1 MKKFENYP
9 AFCRWVSA
17 HWHMSQAL
25 DEAQTIISP
34 FFRAAVRQ
42 GVSYSSAWRSRG
54 WTIPAQRAEI
64 QRGEAQGLQS
74 EALRWL
80 DSAEE
85 AEELIQA
92 CINTQVLDL
101 SGLLTLTAEAA
112 QVLARFKG
120 TLNLSGL
127 TRLEPAAAQALAS
140 FGGLILLDGLT
151 QLDAAIIPL
160 CQRQLPSGAVQP
172 GLSLRGV
179 KTLSLEQAGFIALV
193 QGDLDL
199 SGLEQVSPQLAAAL
213 AKRHGESNLELGWLR
228 LNGWRS
234 ATAESVVALA
244 PYKGPLSLP
253 TADKAILSILVNQQR
268 YALALPSVT
277 QLDDTLPELL
287 ASLPIK
293 ELHLPSLVLLERA
306 AAVLL
311 ANAEHPFDLYL
322 DGLTTLSVEAA
333 SALCQQNNYGTGV
346 YMANLSLN
354 DKLRRI
360 LKGHDLATVPNLHDE

>member
-54 WTIPAQRAEI
+54 WTTPVQRDEI
-64 QRGEAQGLQS
+64 QRGGAQCLQS

-80 DSAEE
+80 DSAED

-92 CINTQVLDL
+92 CINTQVIDL

-127 TRLEPAAAQALAS
+127 TRLEHAAAQALAS

-160 CQRQLPSGAVQP
+160 CQRRQPFGAVQP
-172 GLSLRGV
+172 GLSLRGL
-179 KTLSLEQAGFIALV
+179 KALSLEQAGFIALV

-213 AKRHGESNLELGWLR
+213 AKRHGESNLILGWLR

-234 ATAESVVALA
+234 ATVESVVALA
-244 PYKGPLSLP
+244 PYKGCLSLS
-253 TADKAILSILVNQQR
+253 TNDKTILSILTSQSR
-268 YALALPSVT
+268 EALALPGVT
-277 QLDDTLPELL
+277 QLDDALAELL
-287 ASLPIK
+287 SSLPVK
-293 ELHLPSLVLLERA
+293 ELHLPSLPVLDRA

-311 ANAEHPFDLYL
+311 ANAEHHFDLYL
-322 DGLTTLSVEAA
+322 DGLTTLSVETA
-333 SALCQQNNYGTGV
+333 SALRQQNDSGAGV
-346 YMANLSLN
+346 SMAGLSLN
-354 DKLRRI
+354 DELRRI
-360 LKGHDLATVPNLHDE
+360 LSKHTNVIAPDIY